1 MQVTNL
7 VSYEYVTHLLRWPWF
22 VWHKLGTR
30 WTAAWGNYFFC
41 QSTNIQVNSHTYF
54 LLFSF
59 FWIWTSISSL
69 LFFIITFLLGH
80 PHAYWFVILVSV
92 CAMICV
98 STISM
103 DLLLLQE
110 SALVL
115 QLSCFISV
123 SNLKYLY
130 IFLMDYES
138 QSTIIILSL

>member
-7 VSYEYVTHLLRWPWF
+7 VSHEYVTHLLRWPWF
-22 VWHKLGTR
+22 VWHQLGTR

-41 QSTNIQVNSHTYF
+41 QSTNIQVNFHTYF
-54 LLFSF
+54 FLFSF
-59 FWIWTSISSL
+59 LWISTSRSSL

-80 PHAYWFVILVSV
+80 PYAYWFVILVSI

-98 STISM
+98 SMISM
-103 DLLLLQE
+103 DLLFLQE

-123 SNLKYLY
+123 RNLKYPY
-130 IFLMDYES
+130 IFRMDYES
-138 QSTIIILSL
+138 QSTSIILSL